1 MRSRGVIARVPAKVN
16 LQLAV
21 GPLGTDGFHEVTT
34 VFQAISLFDDVTV
47 ETAAENNGISI
58 QVTGQTSTGVPS
70 DSSNL
75 AVKAATLMIKN
86 YDLPSDINI
95 KLKKEIPV
103 AGGMAGGSADAAG
116 EIPVAGGMAGGSADA
131 AGVIVGLDSLFELGL
146 SRDEMEMVGSKIG
159 ADVPF
164 SICGG
169 VAIGTGRGDQ
179 ITPALFK
186 GSYNWVL
193 ALSGQGLATPSV
205 YAECDRLREGLSI
218 STPVVSEQL
227 MQALRAG
234 DAKALGKSLSNDLQP
249 AACSLR
255 PALRL
260 VLDVGLDYGALGGI
274 VSGSG
279 PTVAFLVKDDEHAMD
294 LTVALSSSGVI
305 SSVVRASGAVAG
317 ARIIESF

>member
-21 GPLGTDGFHEVTT
+21 GPLGADGFHEVTT

-58 QVTGQTSTGVPS
+58 QITGQTSTGVPS

-86 YDLPSDINI
+86 YDLPSDLNI
-95 KLKKEIPV
+95 KLKK
-103 AGGMAGGSADAAG
+103 

-260 VLDVGLDYGALGGI
+260 VLDVGIDYGALGGI

-279 PTVAFLVKDDEHAMD
+279 PTVAFLVTDDEHAMD
-294 LTVALSSSGVI
+294 LTVALSSSGVV

>member
-1 MRSRGVIARVPAKVN
+1 MRSRGVVARVPAKVN
-16 LQLAV
+16 LQLSV
-21 GPLGTDGFHEVTT
+21 GPLGSDGFHEVTT

-47 ETAAENNGISI
+47 ATAPEGDGIKISI
-58 QVTGQTSTGVPS
+58 TGQTSSGVPA

-75 AVKAATLMIKN
+75 AVKAAELMIKN
-86 YDLPSDINI
+86 YDLPADLII
-95 KLKKEIPV
+95 KLKK
-103 AGGMAGGSADAAG
+103 

-146 SRDEMEMVGSKIG
+146 SRDEMEIVGSKIG
-159 ADVPF
+159 SDVPF

-179 ITPALFK
+179 ITPALSK

-193 ALSGQGLATPSV
+193 ALSGQGLSTPSV
-205 YAECDRLREGLSI
+205 YQECDRLREGLSI
-218 STPVVSEQL
+218 SAPLVSEPL

-234 DAKALGKSLSNDLQP
+234 DAKALGKALTNELQP

-260 VLDVGLDYGALGGI
+260 VLDVGIDYGALGGI

-279 PTVAFLVKDDEHAMD
+279 PTVAFLVSDDEHAMD
-294 LTVALSSSGVI
+294 LTVALSASGVV
-305 SSVVRASGAVAG
+305 SSVVRAIGPAHG

>member
-1 MRSRGVIARVPAKVN
+1 MRSRGVTARVPAKVN
-16 LQLAV
+16 LQLSV
-21 GPLGTDGFHEVTT
+21 GPLGADGFHEVTT

-47 ETAAENNGISI
+47 ATADKGEGIKISI
-58 QVTGQTSTGVPS
+58 TGQTSGGVPA
-70 DSSNL
+70 DNSNL
-75 AVKAATLMIKN
+75 AVKAAQLMIKN
-86 YDLPSDINI
+86 YDLPEDLVI
-95 KLKKEIPV
+95 KLKK
-103 AGGMAGGSADAAG
+103 

-146 SRDEMEMVGSKIG
+146 SRDVMESVGSKIG
-159 ADVPF
+159 SDVPF

-179 ITPALFK
+179 ITPALAK

-205 YAECDRLREGLSI
+205 YQECDRLREGLSI
-218 STPVVSEQL
+218 APPVVSEPL

-234 DAKALGKSLSNDLQP
+234 DAKALGKALTNELQP

-260 VLDVGLDYGALGGI
+260 VLDVGVDYGALGGI

-279 PTVAFLVKDDEHAMD
+279 PTVAFLVSDDDHAMD
-294 LTVALSSSGVI
+294 LTVALSSSGVV
-305 SSVVRASGAVAG
+305 SSVVRASGPTNG

>member
-1 MRSRGVIARVPAKVN
+1 MRSRGVVARVPAKVN
-16 LQLAV
+16 LQLSV
-21 GPLGTDGFHEVTT
+21 GPLGSDGFHEVTT

-47 ETAAENNGISI
+47 ATALEGDGIKISI
-58 QVTGQTSTGVPS
+58 TGQTSSGVPA

-75 AVKAATLMIKN
+75 AVKAAELMIKN
-86 YDLPSDINI
+86 YDLPADLII
-95 KLKKEIPV
+95 KLKK
-103 AGGMAGGSADAAG
+103 

-146 SRDEMEMVGSKIG
+146 SRDEMEIVGSKIG
-159 ADVPF
+159 SDVPF

-179 ITPALFK
+179 ITPALSK

-193 ALSGQGLATPSV
+193 ALSGQGLSTPSV
-205 YAECDRLREGLSI
+205 YQECDRLREGLSI
-218 STPVVSEQL
+218 SAPLVSEPL

-234 DAKALGKSLSNDLQP
+234 DAKALGKALTNELQP

-260 VLDVGLDYGALGGI
+260 VLDVGVDYGALGGI

-279 PTVAFLVKDDEHAMD
+279 PTVAFLVSDDEHAMD
-294 LTVALSSSGVI
+294 LTVALSASGVV
-305 SSVVRASGAVAG
+305 SSVVRATGPAHG

>member
-1 MRSRGVIARVPAKVN
+1 VPAKVN
-16 LQLAV
+16 LQLSV
-21 GPLGTDGFHEVTT
+21 GPLGSDGFHEVTT
-34 VFQAISLFDDVTV
+34 VYQAISLFDDVTV
-47 ETAAENNGISI
+47 ATAPDGEGIKISI
-58 QVTGQTSTGVPS
+58 SGQTSSGVPA
-70 DSSNL
+70 DNSNL
-75 AVKAATLMIKN
+75 AVKAAELMIKN
-86 YDLPSDINI
+86 YDLPTDLII
-95 KLKKEIPV
+95 KLKK
-103 AGGMAGGSADAAG
+103 

-146 SRDEMEMVGSKIG
+146 SRDEMEIVGSKIG
-159 ADVPF
+159 SDVPF

-179 ITPALFK
+179 ITPALAK

-193 ALSGQGLATPSV
+193 ALSGQGLSTPSV
-205 YAECDRLREGLSI
+205 YQECDRLREGLSI
-218 STPVVSEQL
+218 SSPAVSEQL

-234 DAKALGKSLSNDLQP
+234 DAKALGKSLTNELQS

-260 VLDVGLDYGALGGI
+260 VLDVGVDYGALGGI

-279 PTVAFLVKDDEHAMD
+279 PTVAFLVSDDDHAMD
-294 LTVALSSSGVI
+294 LTVALSASGVV
-305 SSVVRASGAVAG
+305 SSVVRATGPAHG

>member
-1 MRSRGVIARVPAKVN
+1 MRSRGVVARVPAKVN
-16 LQLAV
+16 LQLSV
-21 GPLGTDGFHEVTT
+21 GPLGSDGFHEVTT

-47 ETAAENNGISI
+47 ATAPDGDGIKISI
-58 QVTGQTSTGVPS
+58 SGQTSSGVPA

-75 AVKAATLMIKN
+75 AVKAAELMIKN
-86 YDLPSDINI
+86 YDLPSDLII
-95 KLKKEIPV
+95 KLKK
-103 AGGMAGGSADAAG
+103 

-146 SRDEMEMVGSKIG
+146 SRDEMEIVGSKIG
-159 ADVPF
+159 SDVPF

-179 ITPALFK
+179 ITPALSK

-193 ALSGQGLATPSV
+193 ALSGQGLSTPSV
-205 YAECDRLREGLSI
+205 YQECDRLREGLSI
-218 STPVVSEQL
+218 SAPLVSEPL

-234 DAKALGKSLSNDLQP
+234 DAKALGKALTNELQP

-260 VLDVGLDYGALGGI
+260 VLDVGIDYGALGGI

-279 PTVAFLVKDDEHAMD
+279 PTVAFLVSDDEHAMD
-294 LTVALSSSGVI
+294 LTVALSASGVV
-305 SSVVRASGAVAG
+305 SSVVRAIGPAHG

>member
-1 MRSRGVIARVPAKVN
+1 MRSRGVTARVPAKVN
-16 LQLAV
+16 LQLSV
-21 GPLGTDGFHEVTT
+21 GPLGADGFHEVTT

-47 ETAAENNGISI
+47 ATAEKGEGIKISI
-58 QVTGQTSTGVPS
+58 TGQTSGGVPA
-70 DSSNL
+70 DNSNL
-75 AVKAATLMIKN
+75 AVKAAQLMIKN
-86 YDLPSDINI
+86 YDLPEDLVI
-95 KLKKEIPV
+95 KLKK
-103 AGGMAGGSADAAG
+103 

-146 SRDEMEMVGSKIG
+146 SRDVMESVGSKIG
-159 ADVPF
+159 SDVPF

-179 ITPALFK
+179 ITPALAK

-205 YAECDRLREGLSI
+205 YQECDRLREGLSI
-218 STPVVSEQL
+218 APPVVSEPL

-234 DAKALGKSLSNDLQP
+234 DAKALGKALTNELQP

-260 VLDVGLDYGALGGI
+260 VLDVGVDYGALGGI

-279 PTVAFLVKDDEHAMD
+279 PTVAFLVSDDEHAMD
-294 LTVALSSSGVI
+294 LTVALSSSGVV
-305 SSVVRASGAVAG
+305 SSVVRASGPTNG

>member
-1 MRSRGVIARVPAKVN
+1 MRSRGVVARVPAKVN
-16 LQLAV
+16 LQLSV
-21 GPLGTDGFHEVTT
+21 GPLGADGYHEVTS

-47 ETAAENNGISI
+47 ATALPGTGITISI
-58 QVTGQTSTGVPS
+58 TGDTAHGVPT

-75 AVKAATLMIKN
+75 AIKAAQLMAKT
-86 YDLPSDINI
+86 YDLPPDLII
-95 KLKKEIPV
+95 KLKK
-103 AGGMAGGSADAAG
+103 

-131 AGVIVGLDSLFELGL
+131 AGVIVGLDSLFELGI
-146 SRDEMEMVGSKIG
+146 SRDEMESVGSKIG
-159 ADVPF
+159 SDVPF

-179 ITPALFK
+179 ITPALAK

-193 ALSGQGLATPSV
+193 ALSGQGLSTTSV
-205 YAECDRLREGLSI
+205 YQECDRLREGLSI
-218 STPVVSEQL
+218 ATPQVSEPL

-234 DAKALGKSLSNDLQP
+234 DAKALGKALSNELQS
-249 AACSLR
+249 AASSLR

-260 VLDVGLDYGALGGI
+260 VLDVGVDYGALGGI

-279 PTVAFLVKDDEHAMD
+279 PTVAFLVTDDEHAMD
-294 LTVALSSSGVI
+294 LTVALSSSGVV
-305 SSVVRASGAVAG
+305 SSVVRATGHANG

>member
-1 MRSRGVIARVPAKVN
+1 MRSRGVTARVPAKVN
-16 LQLAV
+16 LQLSV
-21 GPLGTDGFHEVTT
+21 GPLGADGFHEVTT

-47 ETAAENNGISI
+47 ATAEKGEGIKISI
-58 QVTGQTSTGVPS
+58 TGQTSGGVPA
-70 DSSNL
+70 DNTNL
-75 AVKAATLMIKN
+75 AVKAAQLMIKN
-86 YDLPSDINI
+86 YDLPEDLVI
-95 KLKKEIPV
+95 KLKK
-103 AGGMAGGSADAAG
+103 

-146 SRDEMEMVGSKIG
+146 SRDVMESVGSKIG
-159 ADVPF
+159 SDVPF

-179 ITPALFK
+179 ITPALAK

-205 YAECDRLREGLSI
+205 YQECDRLREGLSI
-218 STPVVSEQL
+218 APPVVSEPL

-234 DAKALGKSLSNDLQP
+234 DAKALGKALTNELQP

-260 VLDVGLDYGALGGI
+260 VLDVGVDYGALGGI

-279 PTVAFLVKDDEHAMD
+279 PTVAFLVSDDEHAMD
-294 LTVALSSSGVI
+294 LTVALSASGVV
-305 SSVVRASGAVAG
+305 SSVVRATGPAHG

>member
-21 GPLGTDGFHEVTT
+21 GPLGDDGFHEVTT
-34 VFQAISLFDDVTV
+34 VFQAISLFDDVSVT
-47 ETAAENNGISI
+47 TAPENNGISI
-58 QVTGQTSTGVPS
+58 QITGQTSTGVPS

-75 AVKAATLMIKN
+75 AVKAATLMIKK
-86 YDLPSDINI
+86 YDLPDDLSI
-95 KLKKEIPV
+95 KLKK
-103 AGGMAGGSADAAG
+103 

-146 SRDEMEMVGSKIG
+146 SRDEMEIVGSKIG

-186 GSYNWVL
+186 GSYHWVL

-218 STPVVSEQL
+218 AIPVVSEQL

-234 DAKALGKSLSNDLQP
+234 DAKVLGKSLSNDLQP

-305 SSVVRASGAVAG
+305 SSVVRATGAVAG

>member
-1 MRSRGVIARVPAKVN
+1 MRSRGVVARVPAKVN
-16 LQLAV
+16 LQLSV
-21 GPLGTDGFHEVTT
+21 GPLGSDGYHEVTT
-34 VFQAISLFDDVTV
+34 VFQAISLFDDVSV
-47 ETAAENNGISI
+47 ATAPVGNGLSI
-58 QVTGQTSTGVPS
+58 DITGQTSNGVPA

-75 AVKAATLMIKN
+75 AIRAAELMIKN
-86 YDLPSDINI
+86 YDLPEDLVI
-95 KLKKEIPV
+95 KLKK
-103 AGGMAGGSADAAG
+103 

-146 SRDEMEMVGSKIG
+146 SRDVMESVGSKIG
-159 ADVPF
+159 SDVPF

-179 ITPALFK
+179 ITPALAK

-205 YAECDRLREGLSI
+205 YQECDRLREGLSI
-218 STPVVSEQL
+218 APPVVSEPL

-234 DAKALGKSLSNDLQP
+234 DAKALGKALTNELQP

-255 PALRL
+255 PTLRL
-260 VLDVGLDYGALGGI
+260 VLDVGVDYGALGGI

-279 PTVAFLVKDDEHAMD
+279 PTVAFLVSDDEHAMD
-294 LTVALSSSGVI
+294 LTVALSSSGVV
-305 SSVVRASGAVAG
+305 SSVVRASGPTNG

>member
-16 LQLAV
+16 LQLSV
-21 GPLGTDGFHEVTT
+21 GPLGSDGYHEVIT
-34 VFQAISLFDDVTV
+34 VFQAISLFDDVSV
-47 ETAAENNGISI
+47 ATAPVGNGLTIDIS
-58 QVTGQTSTGVPS
+58 GQTSSGVPA

-75 AVKAATLMIKN
+75 AIRAAELMIKT
-86 YDLPSDINI
+86 YDLPTDLVI
-95 KLKKEIPV
+95 KLKK
-103 AGGMAGGSADAAG
+103 

-146 SRDEMEMVGSKIG
+146 SRDEMESVGSKIG
-159 ADVPF
+159 SDVPF

-169 VAIGTGRGDQ
+169 VAIGSGRGDQ
-179 ITPALFK
+179 ITPALAK
-186 GSYNWVL
+186 GNYFWVL

-205 YAECDRLREGLSI
+205 YQECDRLREGLSI
-218 STPVVSEQL
+218 ATPQVSEPL

-234 DAKALGKSLSNDLQP
+234 DAKALGKSLSNDLQS

-260 VLDVGLDYGALGGI
+260 VLDVGVDYGALGGI

-279 PTVAFLVKDDEHAMD
+279 PTVAFLVSSDEHAMD
-294 LTVALSSSGVI
+294 LTVALSASGVV
-305 SSVVRASGAVAG
+305 SSVVRATGPVPG

>member
-1 MRSRGVIARVPAKVN
+1 MRSRGVTARVPAKVN
-16 LQLAV
+16 LQLSV
-21 GPLGTDGFHEVTT
+21 GPLGADGFHEVTT

-47 ETAAENNGISI
+47 ATAEKGEGIKISI
-58 QVTGQTSTGVPS
+58 TGQTSGGVPA
-70 DSSNL
+70 DNSNL
-75 AVKAATLMIKN
+75 AVKAAQLMIKN
-86 YDLPSDINI
+86 YNLPEDLVI
-95 KLKKEIPV
+95 KLKK
-103 AGGMAGGSADAAG
+103 

-146 SRDEMEMVGSKIG
+146 SRDVMESVGSKIG
-159 ADVPF
+159 SDVPF

-179 ITPALFK
+179 ITPALAK

-205 YAECDRLREGLSI
+205 YQECDRLREGLSI
-218 STPVVSEQL
+218 APPVVSEPL

-234 DAKALGKSLSNDLQP
+234 DAKALGKALTNELQP

-260 VLDVGLDYGALGGI
+260 VLDVGVDYGALGGI

-279 PTVAFLVKDDEHAMD
+279 PTVAFLVSDDEHAMD
-294 LTVALSSSGVI
+294 LTVALSSSGVV
-305 SSVVRASGAVAG
+305 SSVVRASGPTNG

>member
-1 MRSRGVIARVPAKVN
+1 MRSRGVVARVPAKVN
-16 LQLAV
+16 LQLSV
-21 GPLGTDGFHEVTT
+21 GPLGSDGFHEVTT

-47 ETAAENNGISI
+47 ATAPEGDGIKISI
-58 QVTGQTSTGVPS
+58 TGQTSSGVPA

-75 AVKAATLMIKN
+75 AVKAAELMIKN
-86 YDLPSDINI
+86 YDLPADLII
-95 KLKKEIPV
+95 KLKK
-103 AGGMAGGSADAAG
+103 

-146 SRDEMEMVGSKIG
+146 SRDEMEIVGSKIG
-159 ADVPF
+159 SDVPF

-179 ITPALFK
+179 ITPALSK

-193 ALSGQGLATPSV
+193 ALSGQGLSTPSV
-205 YAECDRLREGLSI
+205 YQECDRLREGLSI
-218 STPVVSEQL
+218 SAPLVSEPL

-234 DAKALGKSLSNDLQP
+234 DAKALGKALTNELQP

-260 VLDVGLDYGALGGI
+260 VLDVGIDYGALGGI

-279 PTVAFLVKDDEHAMD
+279 PTVAFLVSDEEHAMD
-294 LTVALSSSGVI
+294 LTVALSASGVV
-305 SSVVRASGAVAG
+305 SSVVRATGPAHG

>member
-1 MRSRGVIARVPAKVN
+1 MRSRGVTARVPAKVN
-16 LQLAV
+16 LQLSV
-21 GPLGTDGFHEVTT
+21 GPLGSDGFHEVTT

-47 ETAAENNGISI
+47 ATTSENDGIKISI
-58 QVTGQTSTGVPS
+58 TGQTSTGVPV
-70 DSSNL
+70 DNSNL
-75 AVKAATLMIKN
+75 AIKAAQLMIAN
-86 YDLPSDINI
+86 YDLPKDLSI
-95 KLKKEIPV
+95 KLKK
-103 AGGMAGGSADAAG
+103 

-146 SRDEMEMVGSKIG
+146 SRDEMESVGSKIG
-159 ADVPF
+159 SDVPF

-179 ITPALFK
+179 ITPALAK
-186 GSYNWVL
+186 GNYNWVL
-193 ALSGQGLATPSV
+193 ALSGQGLSTPAV
-205 YAECDRLREGLSI
+205 YQECDRLREGLSI
-218 STPVVSEQL
+218 APPVVSEQL

-234 DAKALGKSLSNDLQP
+234 DAKALGKALTNELQP

-260 VLDVGLDYGALGGI
+260 VLDVGVDYGALGGI

-279 PTVAFLVKDDEHAMD
+279 PTVAFLVSDDDHAMD
-294 LTVALSSSGVI
+294 LTVALSSSGVV
-305 SSVVRASGAVAG
+305 SSVVRASGPTNG

>member
-1 MRSRGVIARVPAKVN
+1 MRSRGVVARVPAKVN
-16 LQLAV
+16 LQLSV
-21 GPLGTDGFHEVTT
+21 GPLGSDGYHEVTT

-47 ETAAENNGISI
+47 ATALPGTGITISI
-58 QVTGQTSTGVPS
+58 TGDTAHGVPV
-70 DSSNL
+70 DNSNL
-75 AVKAATLMIKN
+75 AIKAAQLMAKT
-86 YDLPSDINI
+86 YDLPPDLII
-95 KLKKEIPV
+95 KLKK
-103 AGGMAGGSADAAG
+103 

-131 AGVIVGLDSLFELGL
+131 AGVIVGLDSLFELGI
-146 SRDEMEMVGSKIG
+146 SRDEMESVGSKIG

-179 ITPALFK
+179 ITPALAK

-193 ALSGQGLATPSV
+193 ALSGQGLSTPSV
-205 YAECDRLREGLSI
+205 YQECDRLREGLSI
-218 STPVVSEQL
+218 ATPQVSEPL

-234 DAKALGKSLSNDLQP
+234 DAKALGKALSNELQS

-260 VLDVGLDYGALGGI
+260 VLDVGVDYGALGGI

-279 PTVAFLVKDDEHAMD
+279 PTVAFLVTDDEHAMD
-294 LTVALSSSGVI
+294 LTVALSSSGVV
-305 SSVVRASGAVAG
+305 SSVVRATGPAAG

>member
-1 MRSRGVIARVPAKVN
+1 MRSRGVIARVPAKIN

-21 GPLGTDGFHEVTT
+21 GPLGNDGFHEVTT

-47 ETAAENNGISI
+47 ETVPENNGISI

-95 KLKKEIPV
+95 KLKK
-103 AGGMAGGSADAAG
+103 

-218 STPVVSEQL
+218 STPVVSEHL

-234 DAKALGKSLSNDLQP
+234 DVKALGKSLSNDLQP

-305 SSVVRASGAVAG
+305 SSVVRATGAVAG

>member
-1 MRSRGVIARVPAKVN
+1 VPAKVN
-16 LQLAV
+16 LQLSV
-21 GPLGTDGFHEVTT
+21 GPLGSDGFHEVTT

-47 ETAAENNGISI
+47 ATAPDGDGIKISI
-58 QVTGQTSTGVPS
+58 SGETSSGVPA

-75 AVKAATLMIKN
+75 AVKAAELMIKN
-86 YDLPSDINI
+86 YDLPADLII
-95 KLKKEIPV
+95 KLKK
-103 AGGMAGGSADAAG
+103 

-146 SRDEMEMVGSKIG
+146 SRDEMEVVGSKIG
-159 ADVPF
+159 SDVPF

-179 ITPALFK
+179 ITPALSK

-193 ALSGQGLATPSV
+193 ALSGQGLSTPSV
-205 YAECDRLREGLSI
+205 YQECDRLREGLSI
-218 STPVVSEQL
+218 SAPLVSEPL

-234 DAKALGKSLSNDLQP
+234 DAKALGKALTNELQP

-260 VLDVGLDYGALGGI
+260 VLDVGIDYGALGGI

-279 PTVAFLVKDDEHAMD
+279 PTVAFLVSDDEHAMD
-294 LTVALSSSGVI
+294 LTVALSASGVV
-305 SSVVRASGAVAG
+305 SSVVRAIGPAHG

>member
-1 MRSRGVIARVPAKVN
+1 MRSRGVTARVPAKVN
-16 LQLAV
+16 LQLSV
-21 GPLGTDGFHEVTT
+21 GPLGSDGFHEVTT

-47 ETAAENNGISI
+47 ATADSKDGIKISI
-58 QVTGQTSTGVPS
+58 SGQTSNGVPV
-70 DSSNL
+70 DNSNL
-75 AVKAATLMIKN
+75 AVKAAQLMIEN
-86 YDLPSDINI
+86 YDLPKDLSI
-95 KLKKEIPV
+95 KLKK
-103 AGGMAGGSADAAG
+103 

-146 SRDEMEMVGSKIG
+146 SRDEMESVGSKIG
-159 ADVPF
+159 SDVPF

-179 ITPALFK
+179 ITPALAK
-186 GSYNWVL
+186 GNYNWVL
-193 ALSGQGLATPSV
+193 ALSGQGLSTPAV
-205 YAECDRLREGLSI
+205 YQECDRLREGLSI
-218 STPVVSEQL
+218 APPVVSEQL

-234 DAKALGKSLSNDLQP
+234 DAKALGKALTNELQP

-260 VLDVGLDYGALGGI
+260 VLDVGVDYGALGGI

-279 PTVAFLVKDDEHAMD
+279 PTVAFLVSDDDHAMD
-294 LTVALSSSGVI
+294 LTVALSSSGVV
-305 SSVVRASGAVAG
+305 SSVVRASGPTNG

>member
-1 MRSRGVIARVPAKVN
+1 VPAKVN
-16 LQLAV
+16 LQLSV
-21 GPLGTDGFHEVTT
+21 GPLGSDGFHEVTT

-47 ETAAENNGISI
+47 ATAPDGDGIKISI
-58 QVTGQTSTGVPS
+58 SGETSSGVPA

-75 AVKAATLMIKN
+75 AVKAAELMIKN
-86 YDLPSDINI
+86 YDLPADLII
-95 KLKKEIPV
+95 KLKK
-103 AGGMAGGSADAAG
+103 

-146 SRDEMEMVGSKIG
+146 SRDEMEIVGSKIG
-159 ADVPF
+159 SDVPF

-179 ITPALFK
+179 ITPALSK

-193 ALSGQGLATPSV
+193 ALSGQGLSTPSV
-205 YAECDRLREGLSI
+205 YQECDRLREGLSI
-218 STPVVSEQL
+218 SAPLVSEPL

-234 DAKALGKSLSNDLQP
+234 DAKALGKALINELQP

-260 VLDVGLDYGALGGI
+260 VLDVGIDYGALGGI

-279 PTVAFLVKDDEHAMD
+279 PTVAFLVSDDEHAMD
-294 LTVALSSSGVI
+294 LTVALSASGVV
-305 SSVVRASGAVAG
+305 SSVVRATGPAHG

>member
-1 MRSRGVIARVPAKVN
+1 MRSRGVTARVPAKVN
-16 LQLAV
+16 LQLSV
-21 GPLGTDGFHEVTT
+21 GPLGADGFHEVTT

-47 ETAAENNGISI
+47 ATAEKGEGIKISI
-58 QVTGQTSTGVPS
+58 TGQTSGGVPA
-70 DSSNL
+70 DNSNL
-75 AVKAATLMIKN
+75 AVKAAQLMIKN
-86 YDLPSDINI
+86 YNLPEDLVI
-95 KLKKEIPV
+95 KLKKEIP
-103 AGGMAGGSADAAG
+103 G
-116 EIPVAGGMAGGSADA
+116 AGGMAGGSADA

-146 SRDEMEMVGSKIG
+146 SRDVMESVGSKIG
-159 ADVPF
+159 SDVPF

-179 ITPALFK
+179 ITPALAK

-205 YAECDRLREGLSI
+205 YQECDRLREGLSI
-218 STPVVSEQL
+218 APPVVSEPL

-234 DAKALGKSLSNDLQP
+234 DAKALGKALSNELQP

-260 VLDVGLDYGALGGI
+260 VLDVGIDYGALGGI

-279 PTVAFLVKDDEHAMD
+279 PTVAFLVSDDEHAMD
-294 LTVALSSSGVI
+294 LTVALSSSGVV
-305 SSVVRASGAVAG
+305 SSVVRASGPTNG

>member
-1 MRSRGVIARVPAKVN
+1 MRSRGVTARVPAKVN
-16 LQLAV
+16 LQLSV
-21 GPLGTDGFHEVTT
+21 GPLGADGFHEVTT

-47 ETAAENNGISI
+47 ATADKGDGIKISI
-58 QVTGQTSTGVPS
+58 TGQTSGGVPA
-70 DSSNL
+70 DNSNL
-75 AVKAATLMIKN
+75 AVKAAQLMIKN
-86 YDLPSDINI
+86 YDLPEDLVI
-95 KLKKEIPV
+95 KLKK
-103 AGGMAGGSADAAG
+103 

-146 SRDEMEMVGSKIG
+146 SRDVMESVGSKIG
-159 ADVPF
+159 SDVPF

-179 ITPALFK
+179 ITPALAK

-205 YAECDRLREGLSI
+205 YQECDRLREGLSI
-218 STPVVSEQL
+218 APPVVSEPL

-234 DAKALGKSLSNDLQP
+234 DAKALGKALTNELQP

-260 VLDVGLDYGALGGI
+260 VLDVGVDYGALGGI

-279 PTVAFLVKDDEHAMD
+279 PTVAFLVTDDDHAMD
-294 LTVALSSSGVI
+294 LTVALSSSGVV
-305 SSVVRASGAVAG
+305 SSVVRASGPTNG